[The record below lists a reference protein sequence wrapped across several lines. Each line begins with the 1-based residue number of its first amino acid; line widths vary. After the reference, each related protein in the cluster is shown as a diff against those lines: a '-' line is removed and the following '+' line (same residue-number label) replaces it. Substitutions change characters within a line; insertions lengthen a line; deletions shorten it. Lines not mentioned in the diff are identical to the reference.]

1 MIAIAAAL
9 IVVVGAGGNI
19 GSHLVPHLGRL
30 RGLRRVVLV
39 DRDVYEEGGKNL
51 TSQDITRRDC
61 GKAKA
66 AVQARRLRR
75 INPELEV
82 IAIADTL
89 ENVPMGRLRGLLL
102 GCVDSR
108 VARRTLNWLAWRLGV
123 SWIDAGVHGEE
134 LLARINVHMPGPGHP
149 CLECAWEARDYETL
163 EQAYPC
169 AGEDARPPS
178 TNAPS
183 GLGALAASL
192 QALECQK
199 LLDGDR
205 ERLAIG
211 QQVTV
216 SVLAHRHYV
225 TRFAVNP
232 ACRFDHDVWRIET
245 VGRGP
250 EQLTVRQA
258 FELGRGSAGSG
269 EPLRLQ
275 LPHQLFARALCCP
288 TCGQRRDLSLRL
300 LGRLDAAEQR
310 CPGCARRM
318 QAAGVDLLEW
328 LPEADLPLAAQDAT
342 LQSLGFRRGDVLTVA
357 DAGHEAHFQIGTLA

>member
-89 ENVPMGRLRGLLL
+89 ENVPMGRLRGLIL

-123 SWIDAGVHGEE
+123 PWIDAGVHGEE
-134 LLARINVHMPGPGHP
+134 LLARINVRMPGPGQP

-169 AGEDARPPS
+169 AGNVTPPA

-183 GLGALAASL
+183 ALGALAAAL
-192 QALECQK
+192 QALGCRK
-199 LLDGDR
+199 LLEGDR

-211 QQVTV
+211 KQVTV
-216 SVLAHRHYV
+216 SALTHRHYV

-232 ACRFDHDVWRIET
+232 ACRFDHETWRIET
-245 VGRGP
+245 VARGP
-250 EQLTVRQA
+250 ERLTVRQA
-258 FELGRGSAGSG
+258 FDMGRAAGGAS
-269 EPLRLQ
+269 LRLRVA
-275 LPHQLFARALCCP
+275 HQLFGSALCCP
-288 TCGQRRDLSLRL
+288 GCGRRRDRSLHL
-300 LGRLDAAEQR
+300 LGRLDAGEQV
-310 CPGCARRM
+310 CDGCGGRM
-318 QAAGVDLLEW
+318 RAAGADLFEW
-328 LPEADLPLAAQDAT
+328 LPEADLPPAMKNVPLR
-342 LQSLGFRRGDVLTVA
+342 SLGFRRGDVFTVA
-357 DAGHEAHFQIGTLA
+357 GAAGAPHFQIGATA